1 MMNYCS
7 INKGS
12 NATYKD
18 RVAMKPHHRRRD
30 STLDLDMPH
39 TSTVLVENLEMYFCT
54 TAENWR
60 VTLKGEIKDY
70 IHASFANVR
79 V

>member
-1 MMNYCS
+1 
-7 INKGS
+7 
-12 NATYKD
+12 
-18 RVAMKPHHRRRD
+18 
-30 STLDLDMPH
+30 MPH
-39 TSTVLVENLEMYFCT
+39 ASTILVENLEIYFLLFLYY

>member
-1 MMNYCS
+1 
-7 INKGS
+7 
-12 NATYKD
+12 
-18 RVAMKPHHRRRD
+18 
-30 STLDLDMPH
+30 MPH
-39 TSTVLVENLEMYFCT
+39 VGSIIVENLEIYLCCFCT
-54 TAENWR
+54 IADSWR

>member
-1 MMNYCS
+1 
-7 INKGS
+7 
-12 NATYKD
+12 
-18 RVAMKPHHRRRD
+18 MKPHHRRRELA
-30 STLDLDMPH
+30 LDLNMPH
-39 TSTVLVENLEMYFCT
+39 SSTAIVENLEMYFCT

>member
-1 MMNYCS
+1 
-7 INKGS
+7 
-12 NATYKD
+12 
-18 RVAMKPHHRRRD
+18 
-30 STLDLDMPH
+30 MPH
-39 TSTVLVENLEMYFCT
+39 ASTILVENLEIYLCYFGT
-54 TAENWR
+54 IAESWR